1 MDIKKEELL
10 VKRVKKNSFLPM
22 YNYSTDIGLD
32 LVSVEDV
39 SFLPMEQK
47 AVKTGIIV
55 KIPEG
60 HVGLIRDRSGIV
72 SKMNLHTA
80 AGTIDPGYRG
90 ELTVMLVNFSDKEL
104 MVEEGMK
111 IAQLLILPVTRVN
124 VKEVKSL
131 DKTERGDKGF
141 LSTGLSK

>member
-1 MDIKKEELL
+1 MVLKKEELL
-10 VKRVKKNSFLPM
+10 VKRLKKEAELPM

-32 LVSVEDV
+32 LTSVEDV

-47 AVKTGIIV
+47 AVKTGLVV

-60 HVGLIRDRSGIV
+60 CVGLIRDRSGIV

-90 ELTVMLVNFSDKEL
+90 ELTVILVNFSDKEL
-104 MVEEGMK
+104 MVESGMK
-111 IAQLLILPVTRVN
+111 IAQLLIIPVSKVK
-124 VKEVKSL
+124 VKEVKTL
-131 DKTERGDKGF
+131 EKTERGEKGF
-141 LSTGLSK
+141 GSTGFIK